1 MTSDGLRCQM
11 RMQRMA
17 YTSRITFT
25 QNEKKITDNAKPSIV
40 CYRFLIVV
48 LLFTFKKIGQ

>member
-48 LLFTFKKIGQ
+48 LLFT